1 MLPSAIIQSVSHLSI
16 DYLRQD
22 NRRLFMLGAGG
33 HAKVL
38 LDALIFSG
46 FKVDGVVDPVLAE
59 TDEFWR
65 AIAVIGDDD
74 GLLKTGPAEIMLVN
88 GIGSLPGK
96 SLRQRLFAQF
106 RMAGFNFLSVVH
118 PSALMGSGVVLG
130 EGTQLMAGSIVQA
143 DSTIGDNS
151 IVNTGA
157 LIDHD
162 CVIGSHVHIAPGV
175 VISGGVKVGDGAHIG
190 TGASIIQGVAIG
202 AGAVIGAGT
211 VVVKDVPALHKLVG
225 QSAEPATKM
234 DLE

>member
-1 MLPSAIIQSVSHLSI
+1 MLPSVIIQLVSHLSI
-16 DYLRQD
+16 DYLRLE
-22 NRRLFMLGAGG
+22 NRRLVMLGAGG

-38 LDALIFSG
+38 LDALTSSG
-46 FKVDGVVDPVLAE
+46 VRVYGVVDPVLAE

-65 AIAVIGDDD
+65 GIAVIGNEDE
-74 GLLKTGPAEIMLVN
+74 LLKIGPAEIVLVN

-96 SLRQRLFAQF
+96 SLRQQLFAQF
-106 RMAGFNFLSVVH
+106 RTAGFSFMSVVH
-118 PSALMGSGVVLG
+118 TSALMGSGVVLG
-130 EGTQLMAGSIVQA
+130 EGVQLMAGSIVQA

-162 CVIGSHVHIAPGV
+162 CVVGSHVHIAPGV
-175 VISGGVKVGDGAHIG
+175 VISGGVKVGNGAHIG

-211 VVVKDVPALHKLVG
+211 VVLKDIPDYHKLLG
-225 QSAEPATKM
+225 HPPEPATKM

>member
-1 MLPSAIIQSVSHLSI
+1 MLPNVIIQSVSHLNI
-16 DYLRQD
+16 DYLHQD
-22 NRRLFMLGAGG
+22 NCRIVLLGAGG

-38 LDALIFSG
+38 LDVLIASG
-46 FKVDGVVDPVLAE
+46 VKVDGVVDPILAE
-59 TDEFWR
+59 NGGFWR
-65 AIAVIGDDD
+65 GIAVIGNDDE
-74 GLLKTGPAEIMLVN
+74 LLKIGPAEIVLVN

-106 RMAGFNFLSVVH
+106 RTAGFRFISVVH

-130 EGTQLMAGSIVQA
+130 EGVQLMAGSIVQA

-162 CVIGSHVHIAPGV
+162 CVFGSHVHIAPGV
-175 VISGGVKVGDGAHIG
+175 VISGGVRVGNGAHIG
-190 TGASIIQGVAIG
+190 TGVSIIQGMAIG

-211 VVVKDVPALHKLVG
+211 VVLKDIPDYHKLLG
-225 QSAEPATKM
+225 HPPEPATKM

>member
-1 MLPSAIIQSVSHLSI
+1 MLPNVIIQSVSHLNI
-16 DYLRQD
+16 DYLHQD
-22 NRRLFMLGAGG
+22 NCRIVLLGAGG

-38 LDALIFSG
+38 LDVLIASG
-46 FKVDGVVDPVLAE
+46 VKVDGVVDPILAE
-59 TDEFWR
+59 NGGFWR
-65 AIAVIGDDD
+65 GIAVIGNDDE
-74 GLLKTGPAEIMLVN
+74 LLKIGPAEIVLVN

-106 RMAGFNFLSVVH
+106 RTAGFRFISVVH

-130 EGTQLMAGSIVQA
+130 EGVQLMAGSIVQA

-162 CVIGSHVHIAPGV
+162 CVFGSHGV
-175 VISGGVKVGDGAHIG
+175 
-190 TGASIIQGVAIG
+190 SIIQGMAIG

-211 VVVKDVPALHKLVG
+211 VVLKDIPDYHKLLG
-225 QSAEPATKM
+225 HPPEPATKM